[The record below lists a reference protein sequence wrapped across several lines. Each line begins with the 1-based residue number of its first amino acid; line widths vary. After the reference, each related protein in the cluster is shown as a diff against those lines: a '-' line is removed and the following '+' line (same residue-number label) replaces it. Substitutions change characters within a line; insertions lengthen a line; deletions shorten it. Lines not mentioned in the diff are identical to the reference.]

1 MSHWYQLTPDEV
13 AHKLSTDL
21 TNGLSTDK
29 VDGLQ
34 VEHGPNELIETGGR
48 GPWKI
53 VWEQISGPMVILL
66 IIAAVV
72 SVILHEYQDAI
83 VIMLIVVLN
92 AVLGFVQEYRAEK
105 AMAALKQMTVP
116 QVRVRRSGRVQE
128 VSARELVPGDLVLLE
143 AGNVVPADGRLI
155 EAQSLRAQ
163 EAALTGES
171 EPVEK
176 SSQAIAEDDLA
187 VGDRRNL
194 GFMGTQVTYGRG
206 SLIVTE
212 IGMQTELG
220 HIADMLQTVDAE
232 ETPLQRRLG
241 ELGKGLAIAAIGI
254 VAVVVVL
261 GLLDSQDWKTMLL
274 TGMAMA
280 VAAVPE
286 GLPAVA
292 TVALA
297 LGARKMLRRHALIR
311 KLPAVETLGS
321 VTVICSDKT
330 GTLTENRMTVTAI
343 EAAGDRITIDN
354 RDIDL
359 TGQIS
364 TNPEITLILG
374 VATLCNDASLHTE
387 KDESEEH
394 SPKSVGDPTET
405 ALVFAATQAGLD
417 KNALEQ
423 WLPRR
428 GELPFESDR
437 KRMATVHAVDSVE
450 IDSPEATMF
459 RDQLQSAMPDGSQH
473 VVLVKGAVDG
483 LLEVS
488 SRVWNNGE
496 IETLDESWRSRIDG
510 ANTDLASNGMRVLG
524 MAFRPL
530 KPEESADSPS
540 MDWERDLI
548 FVGLTAIVDPARPE
562 VRDAVH
568 RCKTA
573 GIRPVMITG
582 DHPLTARHIAKEL
595 GITESEHVV
604 TGSELAKMSEEE
616 LDKAVR
622 DAAVFAR
629 VAPEHKLR
637 IVQSLQRQGEVVAMT
652 GDGVNDAPALKRAEI
667 GVAMGITGTDVS
679 KEASEMVLT
688 DDNFATIVGAVEE
701 GRIVY
706 DNIRKF
712 IMYTMTSNSGEI
724 WVMLIPAI
732 LAAIGWG
739 VMGDIPLPLLP
750 LQILWINLVTDGLP
764 GLALA
769 VEPAERETMNRPP
782 YPPNE
787 NFFGRGMGSH
797 ILWIGLLMGAVS
809 LGTGIVYWLA
819 DGPPDPS
826 DGPANRHWRT
836 IVFTVLTF
844 SQMGHVLAVRSHKE
858 SLFQQGLFSN
868 KLMLGAVSLTF
879 ALQIG
884 VIYVPFLQNVFR
896 TTALNLT
903 DLLICLAVSTLV
915 FWAVEI
921 QKWWIRKN
929 SPSIG

>member
-1 MSHWYQLTPDEV
+1 MSHWYQQSPDEV
-13 AHKLSTDL
+13 ARKLSSDL
-21 TNGLSTDK
+21 ENGLSTE
-29 VDGLQ
+29 Q
-34 VEHGPNELIETGGR
+34 VESLQAKHGPNELIEAAGR

-66 IIAAVV
+66 IIAAAV
-72 SVILHEYQDAI
+72 SVLLHEYQDAI
-83 VIMLIVVLN
+83 VILLIVVLN
-92 AVLGFVQEYRAEK
+92 AVLGFIQDYRAEQ

-116 QVRVRRSGRVQE
+116 HVRVRRSGRVQE
-128 VSARELVPGDLVLLE
+128 ISALELVPGDLVLLE

-176 SSQAIAEDDLA
+176 SDSAISEDDLA
-187 VGDRRNL
+187 IGDRRNL
-194 GFMGTQVTYGRG
+194 GFMGTQITYGRG
-206 SLIVTE
+206 SLMITE
-212 IGMQTELG
+212 TGMNTELG
-220 HIADMLQTVDAE
+220 NIADMLQTVEAE

-261 GLLDSQDWKTMLL
+261 GLLDQQDWKTMLL

-354 RDIDL
+354 RDVNL
-359 TGQIS
+359 TGRVE
-364 TNPEITLILG
+364 TNPEISLILG

-387 KDESEEH
+387 KSEADDDE
-394 SPKSVGDPTET
+394 PQSVGDPTET

-417 KNALEQ
+417 KNALEER
-423 WLPRR
+423 LPRQ
-428 GELPFESDR
+428 GEIPFESDR
-437 KRMATVHAVDSVE
+437 KRMATVHAVDASDT
-450 IDSPEATMF
+450 DSEETSAF
-459 RDQLQSAMPDGSQH
+459 VKELRSAMSGDSQH
-473 VVLVKGAVDG
+473 VIFVKGAVDS
-483 LLEVS
+483 LLDVS

-510 ANTDLASNGMRVLG
+510 ANADLASNGMRVLG

-530 KPEESADSPS
+530 KSDESADSPS
-540 MDWERDLI
+540 ADWESDLI

-595 GITESEHVV
+595 GISDNDRVV
-604 TGSELAKMSEEE
+604 TGSEMAKMPENE
-616 LDKAVR
+616 LDAVVQ
-622 DAAVFAR
+622 DVSVFAR

-637 IVQSLQRQGEVVAMT
+637 IVQSLQKQGEVVAMT

-732 LAAIGWG
+732 LAVIGWG
-739 VMGDIPLPLLP
+739 VVGDIPLPLLP

-787 NFFGRGMGSH
+787 NFFGRGMASH
-797 ILWIGLLMGAVS
+797 ILWVGLLMGAVS

-826 DGPANRHWRT
+826 DGAANRHWRT

-868 KLMLGAVSLTF
+868 KLMLAAVSLTF
-879 ALQIG
+879 ALQLG

-896 TTALNLT
+896 TTALNLQ
-903 DLLICLAVSTLV
+903 DLLICLAISTLV
-915 FWAVEI
+915 FWAVEV

-929 SPSIG
+929 SPVPQ